1 MIDLIKMAAEL
12 VRDEGTRLV
21 VYDDATG
28 EPIGPGSH
36 VIGNPTIGTGRCL
49 TSRNGISTAE
59 ANYLRDN
66 DINVRLAQLD
76 QRPWFVNMP
85 ADRQRA
91 IVNMSFQM
99 GVAGVLSFGDMI
111 AAIQAEDWAK
121 AADAAMASRWATET
135 AARAARVTALLKFGD
150 SPPAMPTGAP
160 EGC

>member
-1 MIDLIKMAAEL
+1 MIDLIKMGAEL
-12 VRDEGTRLV
+12 DRDEGTRLV

-28 EPIGPGSH
+28 EPIGPGSR

-49 TSRNGISTAE
+49 TNRNGISTAE

-85 ADRQRA
+85 VDRQRA

-121 AADAAMASRWATET
+121 AADAAMASAWARQVP
-135 AARAARVTALLKFGD
+135 ARAARVTTLLEYGD
-150 SPPAMPTGAP
+150 APPAMPAGPA
-160 EGC
+160 